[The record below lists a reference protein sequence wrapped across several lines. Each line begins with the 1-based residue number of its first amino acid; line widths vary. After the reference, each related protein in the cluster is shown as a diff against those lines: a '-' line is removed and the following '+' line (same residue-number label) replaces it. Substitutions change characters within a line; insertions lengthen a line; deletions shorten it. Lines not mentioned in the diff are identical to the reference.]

1 MAARAGDAVFNC
13 SCHVRNSLRRSRRFS
28 RASSTLSKAGD
39 VALNCSCRVRD
50 SLRLGRGCGAGVS
63 GRSGGI
69 LEKARGET
77 RSGGAVGIGTGDAG
91 LSALALVVEA
101 AGPESAVMIL
111 DLSAGGGVWD
121 GSA

>member
-13 SCHVRNSLRRSRRFS
+13 SRH
-28 RASSTLSKAGD
+28 
-39 VALNCSCRVRD
+39 VRD
-50 SLRLGRGCGAGVS
+50 SLRLGRGCGAGLS
-63 GRSGGI
+63 GRSCGI

-111 DLSAGGGVWD
+111 DLSAGGGVWG